1 MSDDAE
7 SSQVRISV
15 QSDTSGSDE
24 DSRLRSSPAV
34 QTPDYLVVVPLT
46 EALLDSYTGI
56 NVRRFLQ
63 TAIALAADN
72 DGRVLLLGVETVS
85 NDETRDAV
93 REYVRSE
100 QPDEEDGTAAVDTI
114 EERRTQ
120 IAEMVEMAQELD
132 PAVSITAAVRVVTD
146 VTSGVLTVTERN
158 SETAVLLLRGV
169 GLEDGWILNRSTID
183 AILADAECNVFVE
196 TVGTHGG
203 EFPLYIPDIEDHTIA
218 PLADS
223 EPSPIDSILL
233 PVGAGPH
240 AALATEAARAIAHAA
255 DAPVTVLHVI
265 SSDASDEERADG
277 ADILKFADYVLGPD
291 VSTTT
296 ELQVAD
302 TTAEA
307 IAEAATDHDF
317 VSIGAPERKSPLEQL
332 VFQSL
337 QETLSEQIEATILTA
352 RDTDATMRS
361 LYYRW
366 KQGIEATDNNEQ
378 SR

>member
-1 MSDDAE
+1 MTD
-7 SSQVRISV
+7 
-15 QSDTSGSDE
+15 
-24 DSRLRSSPAV
+24 
-34 QTPDYLVVVPLT
+34 
-46 EALLDSYTGI
+46 ALLDSYTGI

-63 TAIALAADN
+63 TAISLAADN
-72 DGRVLLLGVETVS
+72 GGRVLLLGVETVS
-85 NDETRDAV
+85 NDETLDTIH
-93 REYVRSE
+93 EHVRSE
-100 QPDEEDGTAAVDTI
+100 QPSDDNGTTAVDSI

-120 IAEMVEMAQELD
+120 IAEMVELAQELD
-132 PAVSITAAVRVVTD
+132 PDVSITATVRVVTD
-146 VTSGVLTVTERN
+146 VTSGVLTVTERD
-158 SETAVLLLRGV
+158 SETAILLLRGV

-196 TVGTHGG
+196 NVGTHGG

-240 AALATEAARAIAHAA
+240 AALATEAARAVAHAA

-265 SSDASDEERADG
+265 SSEASDDERADG
-277 ADILKFADYVLGPD
+277 EDILKFAEYVLGSE

-296 ELQVAD
+296 ELQAAD
-302 TTAEA
+302 TTAAA
-307 IAEAATDHDF
+307 IAEAATEHDF
-317 VSIGAPERKSPLEQL
+317 VSIGAPEQKSLLEQL

-337 QETLSEQIEATILTA
+337 QETLSEQIEATILMA
-352 RDTDATMRS
+352 HDTDATMRS

-366 KQGIEATDNNEQ
+366 KQGTESIDDNEQ
-378 SR
+378 SE

>member
-1 MSDDAE
+1 MSDNSE
-7 SSQVRISV
+7 SSPVRISV
-15 QSDTSGSDE
+15 QSETSGSDE
-24 DSRLRSSPAV
+24 DSRLRSGPV
-34 QTPDYLVVVPLT
+34 IQTPDYLVVVPLT
-46 EALLDSYTGI
+46 DALLDSYTGI

-63 TAIALAADN
+63 TAISLAADN
-72 DGRVLLLGVETVS
+72 GGRVLLLGVETVS
-85 NDETRDAV
+85 NDETLDTIH
-93 REYVRSE
+93 EHVRSE
-100 QPDEEDGTAAVDTI
+100 QPSDDNGTTAVDSI

-120 IAEMVEMAQELD
+120 IAEMVELAQELD
-132 PAVSITAAVRVVTD
+132 PDVSITATVRVVTD
-146 VTSGVLTVTERN
+146 VTSGVLTVTERD
-158 SETAVLLLRGV
+158 SETAILLLRGV

-196 TVGTHGG
+196 NVGTHGG

-240 AALATEAARAIAHAA
+240 AALATEAARAVAHAA

-265 SSDASDEERADG
+265 SSEASDDERADG
-277 ADILKFADYVLGPD
+277 EDILKFAEYVLGSE

-296 ELQVAD
+296 ELQAAD
-302 TTAEA
+302 TTAAA
-307 IAEAATDHDF
+307 IAEAATEHDF
-317 VSIGAPERKSPLEQL
+317 VSIGAPEQKSLLEQL

-337 QETLSEQIEATILTA
+337 QETLSEQIEATILMA
-352 RDTDATMRS
+352 HDTDATMRS

-366 KQGIEATDNNEQ
+366 KQGTESIDDNEQ
-378 SR
+378 SE